1 MFKNRLERARY
12 NSTESVLI
20 MKRYLSLLI
29 VCFLII
35 SCAETEQE
43 SALQYAEP
51 SSLGFNAELLSEID
65 SLLIQQID
73 EEKIAGAVA
82 LIAKDGQIAY
92 EKAFGW
98 KDIESNS
105 EMNTDQLFRIASM
118 TKLITTVA
126 IMQLYEEGQIS
137 LDDPLEQYIPEFSD
151 PVVLTSFDEETGAFE
166 TRPATRRITIH
177 DLLTHTSGIQ
187 YGFSGQ
193 TFGRIYSD
201 AGVPDLGTEQN
212 RTIEETMV
220 ILGNLPLAHDPGEA
234 FTYGLNTD
242 VLGRV
247 VEVVSGTSLANYF
260 TENIFTPL
268 GMSDTAFYHP
278 GREDD
283 LATLYT
289 IRDEIFMPLPND
301 ENTLISPNF
310 PVQGAMTYYSG
321 GAGLTSTALD
331 YFIFLQTLLNGGIWN
346 DDRIL
351 DQETWEMMISNQIG
365 DLWDDNKFGYG
376 LMITMPEGVEEG
388 FRPVGSLGWGGAFQ
402 TTFWIDPANE
412 LVVVLMTQVIPSPY
426 RDELFESF
434 ERALYSAL

>member
-1 MFKNRLERARY
+1 
-12 NSTESVLI
+12 
-20 MKRYLSLLI
+20 MKRYFSLL
-29 VCFLII
+29 VLCFLLI
-35 SCAETEQE
+35 SCTETEHE

-51 SSLGFNAELLSEID
+51 SSLGFDAELVSEID
-65 SLLIQQID
+65 SLLIQQIN

-82 LIAKDGQIAY
+82 LIAKDGRIAY

-98 KDIESNS
+98 KDIESGI
-105 EMNTDQLFRIASM
+105 EMNTNQLFRIASM

-126 IMQLYEEGQIS
+126 IMQLYENGQLS
-137 LDDPLEQYIPEFSD
+137 LNDPVEQYIPEFSD
-151 PVVLTSFDEETGAFE
+151 PVVLTSFDEETGEFE
-166 TRPATRRITIH
+166 TRPATRSITIH
-177 DLLTHTSGIQ
+177 DLLTHTAGIQ

-201 AGVPDLGTEQN
+201 SGVPDLGTEQN
-212 RTIEETMV
+212 RTIEETMAL
-220 ILGNLPLAHDPGEA
+220 LGNLPLAHDPGEA

-247 VEVVSGTSLANYF
+247 VEVVSEMSLANYF
-260 TENIFTPL
+260 TEHIFIPL

-289 IRDEIFMPLPND
+289 IRDGNFLPLPND
-301 ENTLISPNF
+301 GSSLISPNF

-331 YFIFLQTLLNGGIWN
+331 YFIFLQTLLNGGLWDGN
-346 DDRIL
+346 RIIE
-351 DQETWEMMISNQIG
+351 QETWEMMITNQIG
-365 DLWDDNKFGYG
+365 DLWGDNKFGYG
-376 LMITMPEGVEEG
+376 LMITMPNGAEDGL
-388 FRPVGSLGWGGAFQ
+388 RPVGTLGWGGAFQ
-402 TTFWIDPANE
+402 TTFWIDPGNE

-426 RDELFESF
+426 RDELFQSF
-434 ERALYSAL
+434 ERAIYTSF